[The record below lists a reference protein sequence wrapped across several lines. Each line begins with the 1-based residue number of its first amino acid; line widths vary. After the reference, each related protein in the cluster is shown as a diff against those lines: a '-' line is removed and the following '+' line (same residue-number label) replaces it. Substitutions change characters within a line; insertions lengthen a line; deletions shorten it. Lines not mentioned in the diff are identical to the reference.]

1 MDTTRIIINQVDSS
15 SVSLAED
22 TTVTGFTVVKAPKGP
37 ITPVYIPAAGTSKFK
52 DIFGT
57 ATSDYPDLFE
67 VSSYNNEYGVYVSAP
82 YTTLTERLDKNR
94 TIHEIQKEY
103 DTEKEYMLLGLRKMD
118 GVKISEFK
126 LKFGNNPIYLFRNEG
141 FVVVY
146 ILVAIIVCWQ
156 IKNHKINL
164 ILREV

>member
-37 ITPVYIPAAGTSKFK
+37 ISPVYIPAASTAKLK

-67 VSSYNNEYGVYVSAP
+67 ARLHITAYGAYVPAP
-82 YTTLTERLDKNR
+82 HTTAGVPIHTDTGADNR
-94 TIHEIQKEY
+94 
-103 DTEKEYMLLGLRKMD
+103 
-118 GVKISEFK
+118 
-126 LKFGNNPIYLFRNEG
+126 
-141 FVVVY
+141 
-146 ILVAIIVCWQ
+146 
-156 IKNHKINL
+156 
-164 ILREV
+164 

>member
-37 ITPVYIPAAGTSKFK
+37 ISPVYIPAASTAKLK

-67 VSSYNNEYGVYVSAP
+67 VSSYNSEYGAYVSAP
-82 YTTLTERLDKNR
+82 YTKAGVPFAVVTGEGICKADCLIEYTPEVEAYVAGR
-94 TIHEIQKEY
+94 T
-103 DTEKEYMLLGLRKMD
+103 
-118 GVKISEFK
+118 
-126 LKFGNNPIYLFRNEG
+126 N
-141 FVVVY
+141 
-146 ILVAIIVCWQ
+146 
-156 IKNHKINL
+156 
-164 ILREV
+164 

>member
-82 YTTLTERLDKNR
+82 YTKAGVPFAVVTGEGICKADCL
-94 TIHEIQKEY
+94 IEY
-103 DTEKEYMLLGLRKMD
+103 T
-118 GVKISEFK
+118 SEVEDYVA
-126 LKFGNNPIYLFRNEG
+126 GRPVQRNTD
-141 FVVVY
+141 
-146 ILVAIIVCWQ
+146 AWSPS
-156 IKNHKINL
+156 
-164 ILREV
+164 